1 MTVDQQRSIIDEFT
15 ELINGCQGQVA
26 FVTPEGDRLVANSML
41 SALVGFSAIL
51 SFARKLD
58 LRLDC
63 ESPADCERIRKF
75 LQKYNLGQ
83 FSRDPGD
90 SK

>member
-15 ELINGCQGQVA
+15 ELINECQGQVA

-41 SALVGFSAIL
+41 SALVGFAAIL

-58 LRLDC
+58 MHLDC
-63 ESPADCERIRKF
+63 ELPADCERIRRF

-83 FSRDPGD
+83 YARDPGNLL
-90 SK
+90 